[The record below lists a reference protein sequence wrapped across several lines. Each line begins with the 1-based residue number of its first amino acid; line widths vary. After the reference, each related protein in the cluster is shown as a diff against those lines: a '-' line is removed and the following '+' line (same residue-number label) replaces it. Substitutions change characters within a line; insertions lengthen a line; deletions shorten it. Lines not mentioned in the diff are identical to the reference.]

1 ISAPYQAFQT
11 SDGWLTL
18 GASNQS
24 TWEKFLTVIGDESL
38 AADPRFAT
46 NADRMAN
53 LPALVEILN
62 DLMRQRP
69 TEDWLTALEAAGV
82 PAGPV
87 LSIADMHRHPQTI
100 AREMVPT
107 VTHPVA
113 GDVQTIGL
121 PVKFSATPGAVTD
134 PAPALGQHT
143 EEVLEEFGFTT
154 AEISALREAG
164 AIG

>member
-1 ISAPYQAFQT
+1 YQAFQT

-18 GASNQS
+18 GASNLS

-107 VTHPVA
+107 VTHQVA

-134 PAPALGQHT
+134 PAPTLGQHT
-143 EEVLEEFGFTT
+143 DDVLEEFGFTT